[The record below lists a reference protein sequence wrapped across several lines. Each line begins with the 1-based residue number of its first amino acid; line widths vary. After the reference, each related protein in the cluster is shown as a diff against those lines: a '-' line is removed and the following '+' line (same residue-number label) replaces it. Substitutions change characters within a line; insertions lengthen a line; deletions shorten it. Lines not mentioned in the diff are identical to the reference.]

1 MIVVLGSTNTD
12 MVVSGAKIPVP
23 GETVCG
29 GSFMMNPG
37 GKGANQAVAVNRLSA
52 QKGACVFIAK
62 VGDDLFGR
70 DTAVRMAKEGVDAR
84 LVVDRRNAS
93 GTALILVDRK
103 GQNCISVALGANGAL
118 LPEDVKKFAKDIQSA
133 DALLLQLETPLET
146 VLWAAQTAHA
156 KQVPVVLN
164 PAPAAKLPRELY
176 KCLDWITPNETEAEL
191 LTGVKVTDLASA
203 QKAEAA
209 LKRRGV
215 ANVVITMGAK
225 GCYAAGRI
233 HPCVKVKAVDTV
245 AAGDTFNGA
254 FVVAL
259 AEGKSVD
266 EAVAFAQKASAI
278 AVTRPGAQS
287 SVPFRKEVGA
297 KL

>member
-12 MVVSGAKIPVP
+12 MVISGAKIPVP

-37 GKGANQAVAVNRLSA
+37 GKGANQAVAVARLSA
-52 QKGACVFIAK
+52 RRRQCVFIAK

-70 DTAVRMAKEGVDAR
+70 DTARRLKAEGIDAR
-84 LVVDRRNAS
+84 LIVDKTAAS

-103 GQNCISVALGANGAL
+103 GQNCISVALGANGTL
-118 LPEDVKKFAKDIQSA
+118 SPEDVAPFASDIERA

-146 VLWAAQTAHA
+146 VLWAARTAHE
-156 KQVPVVLN
+156 KGVHVILN

-176 KCLDWITPNETEAEL
+176 ACLDWITPNETEAEL
-191 LTGVKVTDLASA
+191 LTGVKVVDLASA
-203 QKAEAA
+203 QAAERV

-215 ANVVITMGAK
+215 AHVAITLGAK

-266 EAVAFAQKASAI
+266 EAIAFAQAAAAR

-287 SVPFRKEVGA
+287 SVPFRREVCS
-297 KL
+297 

>member
-12 MVVSGAKIPVP
+12 MVISGAKIPVP

-37 GKGANQAVAVNRLSA
+37 GKGANQAVAVARLA
-52 QKGACVFIAK
+52 AKKGQCTFIAK

-70 DTAVRMAKEGVDAR
+70 ETAARLAADRIDAK
-84 LVVDRRNAS
+84 LVVDKKVAS
-93 GTALILVDRK
+93 GTALILVDPK
-103 GQNCISVALGANGAL
+103 GQNCISVALGANGTL
-118 LPEDVKKFAKDIQSA
+118 FPKDVKKFAKDIQSA

-156 KQVPVVLN
+156 KKVPVVLN
-164 PAPAAKLPRELY
+164 PAPAAKLPKELY
-176 KCLDWITPNETEAEL
+176 GCLDWITPNETEAEL
-191 LTGVKVTDLASA
+191 ITGVKVVDLASA
-203 QKAEAA
+203 QKAEAV
-209 LKRRGV
+209 LRKRGV
-215 ANVVITMGAK
+215 GNVVITLGSK
-225 GCYAAGRI
+225 GCYAAGKI

-259 AEGKSVD
+259 AEGKNVD
-266 EAVAFAQKASAI
+266 EAIAFAQKASAI

-287 SVPFRKEVGA
+287 SVPCRREIK
-297 KL
+297 